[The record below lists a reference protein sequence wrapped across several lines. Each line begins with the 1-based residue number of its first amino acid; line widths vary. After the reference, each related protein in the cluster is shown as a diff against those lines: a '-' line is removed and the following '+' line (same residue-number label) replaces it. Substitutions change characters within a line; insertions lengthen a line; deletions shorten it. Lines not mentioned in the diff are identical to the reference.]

1 MAKSTL
7 AVKYRPKTFEDVC
20 EQDAIK
26 DILQEQIKT
35 KTFQH
40 AYLFTG
46 PAGTGKTT
54 AARIFANEINQG
66 KGNPIEVDA
75 ASNSGVDNIR
85 SIIEDAKRKAL
96 DSEYKVYIMDECH
109 MLSTGAWNA
118 MLKLLEEPPKFTIF
132 IMATTDPQKIP
143 ATIISRVQRYSFNKI
158 STDTIIKRLDYIA
171 VEESDGTSA
180 IDMEALS
187 YIAKLSAGGMR
198 DAITRLDKCL
208 SLSNDLTVENVVKA
222 LGTVDYD
229 IQFSLL
235 ESLCGNDTTNVIRI
249 IEQIYNDGKDLKQFI
264 KDFTKFLID
273 VNKSKLFESLETTQI
288 PNLEKYIVLIK
299 CFEST
304 KCMKWLQVFIDLNN
318 TIKWDTD
325 VRYTIE
331 GNLISILQEDK
342 DDRSKE

>member
-1 MAKSTL
+1 
-7 AVKYRPKTFEDVC
+7 
-20 EQDAIK
+20 
-26 DILQEQIKT
+26 
-35 KTFQH
+35 
-40 AYLFTG
+40 
-46 PAGTGKTT
+46 
-54 AARIFANEINQG
+54 
-66 KGNPIEVDA
+66 
-75 ASNSGVDNIR
+75 
-85 SIIEDAKRKAL
+85 
-96 DSEYKVYIMDECH
+96 

-158 STDTIIKRLDYIA
+158 STDTIIKRLEYICLTENSQD
-171 VEESDGTSA
+171 VNDPNLTDIGD
-180 IDMEALS
+180 IIRYPEALA
-187 YIAKLSAGGMR
+187 YIAKLGAGGMR

-208 SLSNDLTVENVVKA
+208 SLSHDLTVENVVKA

>member
-26 DILQEQIKT
+26 DILQEQIKS

-46 PAGTGKTT
+46 PSGTGKTT
-54 AARIFANEINQG
+54 AARIFANEINEG

-96 DSEYKVYIMDECH
+96 DSEYKVYIMDEVH

-198 DAITRLDKCL
+198 DAITLLDKCL
-208 SLSNDLTVENVVKA
+208 SLSHDLTVENVVKA

-229 IQFSLL
+229 IQFSLI
-235 ESLCGNDTTNVIRI
+235 ESLCENDILNVIRI

-304 KCMKWLQVFIDLNN
+304 KCMKWLKVFIELNN